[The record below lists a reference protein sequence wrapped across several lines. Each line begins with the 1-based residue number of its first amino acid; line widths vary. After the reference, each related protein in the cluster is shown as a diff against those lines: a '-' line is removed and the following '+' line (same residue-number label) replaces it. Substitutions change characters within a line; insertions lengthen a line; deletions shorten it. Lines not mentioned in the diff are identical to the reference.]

1 MRSARPAITFAR
13 TRRQPLT
20 RAGAALKFMQPHP
33 SSRCKNFAQ
42 FHPARDARDDRPSLL
57 DHAER
62 PQDND
67 VPRRDRAGVQ
77 NFPVQI
83 GKGEQFKP
91 EFLAIAPNNRI
102 PAMVDHE
109 PKGGG
114 KPISIFESGA
124 MLLYLA
130 EKTGKFLSA
139 DLYARL
145 RRDPV
150 DVLADGRA
158 RADGRAKPSLQ
169 DLRRRK
175 RSNTPSTAM

>member
-1 MRSARPAITFAR
+1 MIDLHYWTTPNGHKITMFLEE
-13 TRRQPLT
+13 TGLPY
-20 RAGAALKFMQPHP
+20 KI
-33 SSRCKNFAQ
+33 
-42 FHPARDARDDRPSLL
+42 
-57 DHAER
+57 
-62 PQDND
+62 
-67 VPRRDRAGVQ
+67 
-77 NFPVQI
+77 FPVNI

-130 EKTGKFLSA
+130 EKTGKFLPAGS
-139 DLYARL
+139 LRPL

-158 RADGRAKPSLQ
+158 RADGRAEPSLPK
-169 DLRRRK
+169 LRGRK
-175 RSNTPSTAM
+175 KSNTPSTAT